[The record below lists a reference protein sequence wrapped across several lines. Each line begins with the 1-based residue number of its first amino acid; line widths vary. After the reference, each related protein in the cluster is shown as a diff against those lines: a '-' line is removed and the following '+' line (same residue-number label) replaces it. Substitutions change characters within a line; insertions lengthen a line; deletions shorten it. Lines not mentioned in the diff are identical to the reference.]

1 MWKIKHLIRNV
12 FCNTSSYLLLLISIT
27 VFSSLFFFYTSTKAV
42 KEIKEEKPEM
52 YLASNYVYSKG
63 YSDLEYPYIR
73 EKIDTKLLSNIDRNQ
88 TITFNGKINNDI
100 PSVVICISKD
110 YSQSVKE
117 ESISK
122 GIKFLVGSKPNSSN
136 EVAIG
141 EELLT
146 CYNLDYQNA
155 IGSIISYRYTNESG
169 SIIEFKNLTICGII
183 SSEMKELSLISRF
196 ADNITSLFW
205 LYDDL
210 NIFVDRKPIEDT
222 HYESDVLMY
231 ERTYYFLKDF
241 AHFDVMVENGKS
253 RGYEMVSSDLDILTV
268 LGLIS
273 SNAVDKA
280 ITIVWVIFGPIFI
293 FVAGVMIVFI
303 LERFLNERSRE
314 IKIMKYLG
322 LGKFSF
328 AVIFVIE
335 LFSLISISV
344 LASYFIANELYS
356 AFSHMLSEKFM
367 CELKYDIN
375 KGIWLLLIFS
385 LIAFLVEIVL
395 LYRKKRN
402 I

>member
-63 YSDLEYPYIR
+63 YSDLDYPYIKER
-73 EKIDTKLLSNIDRNQ
+73 IDAKLIRHVPLNQ
-88 TITFNGKINNDI
+88 TFYFNDLISDKIS
-100 PSVVICISKD
+100 SVVIYVSKD
-110 YSQSVKE
+110 TSKSINS
-117 ESISK
+117 ESDNK
-122 GIKFLVGSKPNSSN
+122 RVTFLIGSEPKSSN
-136 EVAIG
+136 EVVVG
-141 EELLT
+141 EELLS
-146 CYNLDYQNA
+146 CYNLNYKNA
-155 IGSIISYRYTNESG
+155 IGSKISYKYTNNSG
-169 SIIEFKNLTICGII
+169 SIIEFKGLTICGII
-183 SSEMKELSLISRF
+183 SSDINKLSGMS
-196 ADNITSLFW
+196 NKKSNLFW

-222 HYESDVLMY
+222 IFDSDVLID
-231 ERTYYFLKDF
+231 ERTYYFMKDF
-241 AHFDVMVENGKS
+241 AHLDVMVENGKS

-303 LERFLNERSRE
+303 LERFLNERLRE

-335 LFSLISISV
+335 LFVLFSISV
-344 LASYFIANELYS
+344 LASYFIANALYS
-356 AFSHMLSEKFM
+356 AFSHMLSEKYM
-367 CELKYDIN
+367 CELRYDIN

-385 LIAFLVEIVL
+385 LIAFLVEVVL